1 MIGLKVGSKVQYL
14 VTDLKEYWGRGDVK
28 NYNEDKAIRAFKIS
42 YSDEV
47 GTIFLFLFSRVIP

>member
-1 MIGLKVGSKVQYL
+1 MECVVIGLKMGSNVQYL

-28 NYNEDKAIRAFKIS
+28 NYNEDKAIRAFQIS

-47 GTIFLFLFSRVIP
+47 G

>member
-1 MIGLKVGSKVQYL
+1 MECVVIGLKMGSKVQYL

-28 NYNEDKAIRAFKIS
+28 NYNEDKAIRAFQIS

-47 GTIFLFLFSRVIP
+47 G

>member
-1 MIGLKVGSKVQYL
+1 MGSKVQYL

-28 NYNEDKAIRAFKIS
+28 NYNEDKAIRAFQIS

-47 GTIFLFLFSRVIP
+47 GWIFFQGFSKLHFKIFK

>member
-1 MIGLKVGSKVQYL
+1 MMRIKSSKAQYL

-28 NYNEDKAIRAFKIS
+28 NYKEDHAIKAFKIT

-47 GTIFLFLFSRVIP
+47 GTIFH